1 VKTEKGENGQEDIK
15 SRTLANKI
23 KKGNKKSQKKSSTT
37 EFMITREKKGKL
49 GEAET
54 VQYLRQAPNVAEH
67 LLQLGS
73 KAGGA

>member
-1 VKTEKGENGQEDIK
+1 MKTEKGENGQEDIK